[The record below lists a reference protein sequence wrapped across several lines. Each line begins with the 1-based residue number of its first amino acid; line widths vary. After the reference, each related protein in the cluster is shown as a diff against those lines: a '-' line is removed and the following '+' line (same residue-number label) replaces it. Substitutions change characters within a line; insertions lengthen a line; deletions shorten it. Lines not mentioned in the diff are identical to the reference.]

1 VNHRSSMGRS
11 RIIGTAVSVLV
22 IALVIAAAALART
35 SAGRAVTS
43 SLGLRTAREPFT
55 ALSFADSLYVGIHGV
70 TYRKQDQRLHDR
82 FAFRIRNEEHR
93 TITYRWRVAVHPSTP
108 ASAGRVAVASGHTAT
123 VRTQV
128 ELSCALNQVVA
139 RQQGQ
144 PIPGRVEVTVALQP
158 SGDRIDFWRS
168 CGD

>member
-1 VNHRSSMGRS
+1 MGRS
-11 RIIGTAVSVLV
+11 RIIATAVSVLV
-22 IALVIAAAALART
+22 IALVVAAAALART

-55 ALSFADSLYVGIHGV
+55 ALAFADPSYVGIHGV
-70 TYRKQDQRLHDR
+70 TYRKRDEHLHDR

-108 ASAGRVAVASGHTAT
+108 ASAGRIAVAPGSTRT

-128 ELSCALNQVVA
+128 ELSCALDPVIA
-139 RQQGQ
+139 RQHGQ
-144 PIPGRVEVTVALQP
+144 PIPRRVEVTVQLQP
-158 SGDRIDFWRS
+158 SADRIDFWRS